1 MIWLF
6 NVAKEPFVGLCIH
19 STMKILTTLLALT
32 TSFSLAGD
40 WITMFDG
47 KSLDGWKVNSENPAT
62 FSVEDGAIK
71 VKGPRAHLF
80 YGEDGNAKF
89 KDFEFECECKTA
101 KGANAGIF
109 IHTKFQDNGWPSHG
123 YECQVNATQGDWRKT
138 GSIYSFQDLKE
149 PGHKDDEWFTYHI
162 KVEGKKITVT
172 INGKVVNEYTEPA
185 DHKEKTKRLS
195 EGTIALQGH
204 DPGSLVY
211 FRKLRIRKLD

>member
-1 MIWLF
+1 
-6 NVAKEPFVGLCIH
+6 
-19 STMKILTTLLALT
+19 MKLLTTLLALT
-32 TSFSLAGD
+32 TSLSFAGE
-40 WITMFDG
+40 WISMFDG
-47 KSLDGWKVNSENPAT
+47 KTLKGWKVNSENPET

-71 VKGPRAHLF
+71 VKGPRTHLF

-89 KDFEFECECKTA
+89 KNFEFECECKTA

-109 IHTKFQDNGWPSHG
+109 IHTKFQDKGWPSQG
-123 YECQVNATQGDWRKT
+123 YECQVNATQKDWRKT

-149 PGHKDDEWFTYHI
+149 PGHKDDEWFTYNI

-211 FRKLRIRKLD
+211 FRKLRIKKLN